1 MHIVHGTW
9 IPAPPGEFVQTG
21 GFYLWVETDTPI
33 RQPRRPGAGVHPR
46 HLANAALD
54 TFVAEGLGVRA
65 FPLAGPA
72 RRTRAFLLP
81 SAAGAP
87 LPSVELL
94 PYLET
99 TTPAGFDLM
108 WWKICCYRV
117 PDVISTLNEL
127 HFAALHAA
135 EDFQLGA
142 DLLFWYQY
150 TQVLRAIIRKDE
162 YIPALKYRLL
172 PPASGKRGQPADRFE
187 LHPAWELVSDT
198 YEAAVQDYVAAMPA
212 VCAAGSTTP
221 SDSELWARE
230 PLLRHFSECLLHDMV
245 TATPFTAKFDQQIAG
260 SLLYACV
267 YPYRPASLDRTAAE
281 HLDTYR
287 QWAAWR
293 QTLTIA
299 HTAARFTLCFRL
311 DEAPASD
318 VDAWQLHFLVAS
330 KADPSFKLSL
340 ANYWQL
346 GRAARAD
353 VLCRFGQDFDKQ
365 LLLAL
370 GHAARIYPRLWAGLE
385 TAQPVGFRL
394 TLDEA
399 FAFLKDSAWVLEDAG
414 YTVMVPAWWTPEG
427 RRRVKVRL
435 RTAARPSKQGPAAQ
449 PGGYFSLD
457 TVVDY
462 QYQLSIG
469 GQVVTEAEWQQ
480 LVAAKPPLVHFRG
493 QWMGL
498 ARDRMQQLLAFWQT
512 RRDAAGD

>member
-99 TTPAGFDLM
+99 TTPADVELA
-108 WWKICCYRV
+108 WWQICCSHL
-117 PDVISTLNEL
+117 P
-127 HFAALHAA
+127 H
-135 EDFQLGA
+135 
-142 DLLFWYQY
+142 
-150 TQVLRAIIRKDE
+150 
-162 YIPALKYRLL
+162 PLKSRLL
-172 PPASGKRGQPADRFE
+172 PPASGKRGHSADRFE
-187 LHPAWELVSDT
+187 LHPAWELLSDT

-221 SDSELWARE
+221 TGTGLWARE
-230 PLLRHFSECLLHDMV
+230 PLLRHFSECLLHDVV

-340 ANYWQL
+340 ADYWQL

-353 VLCRFGQDFDKQ
+353 VLRRFGQDFDKQ

-385 TAQPVGFRL
+385 TALPVGFRIP
-394 TLDEA
+394 LDEA
-399 FAFLKDSAWVLEDAG
+399 FA
-414 YTVMVPAWWTPEG
+414 
-427 RRRVKVRL
+427 
-435 RTAARPSKQGPAAQ
+435 
-449 PGGYFSLD
+449 
-457 TVVDY
+457 
-462 QYQLSIG
+462 
-469 GQVVTEAEWQQ
+469 
-480 LVAAKPPLVHFRG
+480 
-493 QWMGL
+493 
-498 ARDRMQQLLAFWQT
+498 LLT
-512 RRDAAGD
+512 H